1 MVTTQKYQV
10 TVINLAVKNKQNIFA
25 STIAILPKGTIIEVI
40 KINWLWVTIIY
51 NNKTAYVYSYGLTR
65 YIEEIK
71 GSVTIQYIDYETGE
85 TLQANETYSHLSLG
99 SYSYN
104 AKTIEGFSLISDSKA
119 SVTLTTDNP
128 NQIIT
133 FKYTRVYGSVT
144 IQYLADGV
152 VLLSDETQSQLELN
166 TYTYDAPFID
176 GYELITTTPIS
187 VTITVQ
193 QSIHTITFDYKK
205 EEETEFLPLDESL
218 QNEVPYIS
226 TYYIKPIVVPGE
238 EVVIDYYITDYYHK
252 EYTDDDYSGTFVVT
266 VHIEDHPDIILRNLK
281 AGDHSVS
288 LSSFTFEREQKF
300 SILCT
305 DQYGR
310 NSHELFNF
318 FLVRTEPEVK

>member
-1 MVTTQKYQV
+1 MEVT
-10 TVINLAVKNKQNIFA
+10 
-25 STIAILPKGTIIEVI
+25 
-40 KINWLWVTIIY
+40 KINWLWATIIY

-65 YIEEIK
+65 YIEKTK
-71 GSVTIQYIDYETGE
+71 GSVTIQYIDSETGE
-85 TLQANETYSHLSLG
+85 TLQANETYSQLSLG

-104 AKTIEGFSLISDSKA
+104 SKIIEGFSLISDSKA
-119 SVTLTTDNP
+119 SVTLTTGNP

-133 FKYTRVYGSVT
+133 FKYTRVYDSVT
-144 IQYLADGV
+144 VHYLIDGV
-152 VLLSDETQSQLELN
+152 SLLPSETQSQLELN
-166 TYTYDAPFID
+166 TYTYDAPSID
-176 GYELITTTPIS
+176 GYELITTTTIT

-193 QSIHTITFDYKK
+193 QTIHTITFEYKK
-205 EEETEFLPLDESL
+205 EEEIEFLPLNESL

>member
-25 STIAILPKGTIIEVI
+25 STIATLPKRTIIEVT
-40 KINWLWVTIIY
+40 KINWLWATIIY
-51 NNKTAYVYSYGLTR
+51 NNKTAYAYSYTLTR
-65 YIEEIK
+65 YIEETK
-71 GSVTIQYIDYETGE
+71 GSVTIQCIDSETSE

-104 AKTIEGFSLISDSKA
+104 ATTIEGFSLISDSKA

-226 TYYIKPIVVPGE
+226 TYYIKPIVVPG
-238 EVVIDYYITDYYHK
+238 
-252 EYTDDDYSGTFVVT
+252 
-266 VHIEDHPDIILRNLK
+266 
-281 AGDHSVS
+281 
-288 LSSFTFEREQKF
+288 
-300 SILCT
+300 
-305 DQYGR
+305 
-310 NSHELFNF
+310 
-318 FLVRTEPEVK
+318 

>member
-176 GYELITTTPIS
+176 GYELITTTPIT

-288 LSSFTFEREQKF
+288 LGSFTFEREQKF